1 MPSNINHQREVK
13 SFKSMIEK
21 QMADFVTI
29 FIFNLQVKESA
40 TVTVLKHKQL
50 KTLPFKKFSL
60 VFDLFQDS
68 GF

>member
-1 MPSNINHQREVK
+1 
-13 SFKSMIEK
+13 
-21 QMADFVTI
+21 MADFVTI